1 LQVGRGK
8 NRRRLDNKIDVGIQ
22 TENDIVTDESPDFQ
36 VSKMSELFSYNYLPL
51 QGQIKNSYSMK

>member
-36 VSKMSELFSYNYLPL
+36 VTKMSELFLSL
-51 QGQIKNSYSMK
+51 QG